1 MREWSA
7 VLFRLPVSRVA
18 GEIHDG
24 VEDSVLVRKVS
35 MKSGLFAGL
44 IMSVLMSASPAM
56 AASDLEVCL
65 GNTPA
70 LERIGS
76 CTRAIESGLTGKQL
90 VDAHTARGVTYGQ
103 MGQLD
108 NAIID
113 LTTALDNTKDDANIF
128 IARARA
134 LFNKREYDRA
144 MLDLV
149 EAIELDPRNSV
160 PVNLMGK
167 NHFMLANY
175 DIALKFFGEA
185 INLDPNHY
193 NAYVNRA
200 TTFYRTNKLPEAMK
214 DVNAAYLMLPPG
226 DSRGRGLLQLKMA
239 IERAFASQQSVAPA
253 SN

>member
-1 MREWSA
+1 MECSTL
-7 VLFRLPVSRVA
+7 LFAGFTVA
-18 GEIHDG
+18 GVTHDG

-35 MKSGLFAGL
+35 LKSGLFAGV
-44 IMSVLMSASPAM
+44 IVSVLVSVSPAT
-56 AASDLEVCL
+56 AATDIEDCL
-65 GNTPA
+65 GRTPA

-76 CTRAIESGLTGKQL
+76 CSRAIDAGLTGKQL

-103 MGQLD
+103 LGQLD
-108 NAIID
+108 NAITD
-113 LTTALDNTKDDANIF
+113 LTTALDNEKGDANIF

-134 LFNKREYDRA
+134 LFNKRDYDQA
-144 MLDLV
+144 MLDLA
-149 EAIELDPRNSV
+149 EAIKLDPKNSV

-185 INLDPNHY
+185 IELDPNHY
-193 NAYVNRA
+193 NAFVNRA
-200 TTFYRTNKLPEAMK
+200 TTYYRTNKLPEAMK

-226 DSRGRGLLQLKMA
+226 DSRGRALLQLKVA
-239 IERAFASQQSVAPA
+239 IERAFASQQGVAPA